1 MGRAPAQ
8 FLDSLLLH
16 PHYSGVGEFS
26 GHAGIKPVH
35 FYFGTSKPRLMK
47 DDFPLA
53 GILRTCP
60 SCGSPVEAEHQFC
73 EICGTAMEE
82 LPVCSKCGAR
92 FLAPV
97 KFCEIC
103 GTPAIPKEKPQVIIK
118 KAVSL
123 EPDAGA
129 EIVPDNKTPAEQEP
143 VPVEKTMFSNQDP
156 LTLSDD
162 PELPENLPMD
172 DQPAPAPAKA
182 KPPRNMSIVIGAIVL
197 LLIICTGVIFMVL
210 PLIDGSGTLSPQI
223 PEPPP
228 ASTPA
233 PVPSPLPTVVPTSVP
248 ATIPPT
254 PNNPLLPKPTES
266 MPESQSVIF
275 QVQKDPITAMITV
288 IYAGGPGANSISGG
302 DVTVTS
308 DDGTVLTGTIRPPA
322 GETELVLKGTK
333 GKDRVEVV
341 ARMFSGQTY
350 RVFDEI
356 LSYTERA

>member
-1 MGRAPAQ
+1 M
-8 FLDSLLLH
+8 
-16 PHYSGVGEFS
+16 EEE
-26 GHAGIKPVH
+26 
-35 FYFGTSKPRLMK
+35 T
-47 DDFPLA
+47 PLA

-60 SCGSPVEAEHQFC
+60 SCGSPVAAEHQFC
-73 EICGTAMEE
+73 GICGTEMEE
-82 LPVCSKCGAR
+82 LPVCRKCGAR

-118 KAVSL
+118 KAVSM
-123 EPDAGA
+123 EPDTGT
-129 EIVPDNKTPAEQEP
+129 EIEPDNETITEQEP
-143 VPVEKTMFSNQDP
+143 APVEKTIPRNPDP
-156 LTLSDD
+156 LALSDD
-162 PELPENLPMD
+162 PGLPENVPMD
-172 DQPAPAPAKA
+172 DEPASAPAKA
-182 KPPRNMSIVIGAIVL
+182 KPPRNIHMIIGAIVL
-197 LLIICTGVIFMVL
+197 LLLICAGVFFVIL
-210 PLIDGSGTLSPQI
+210 PLLDGSGTVFPQI
-223 PEPPP
+223 PAPPP
-228 ASTPA
+228 ASTPV

-254 PNNPLLPKPTES
+254 PYNPLLPKPTES
-266 MPESQSVIF
+266 MPESQGVIF

-308 DDGTVLTGTIRPPA
+308 DDGTVQIGTIRPSD

-350 RVFDEI
+350 RVFDEV